1 MALAWLL
8 AGTGLY
14 PHVAAGVTVLLVV
27 LLFLLQIGVA
37 APAYGWPD
45 PVIALIAGL
54 MVTRWMK

>member
-1 MALAWLL
+1 
-8 AGTGLY
+8 
-14 PHVAAGVTVLLVV
+14 VLLVV

-45 PVIALIAGL
+45 PAIALIAGL